1 MLFIKQHLICIIL
14 LLSNIFTYSQTNRF
28 KKQALEEFKSEHY
41 HKAIASMERALKESP
56 QDPEIFYYLGLFN
69 HYRAY
74 DSRLLK
80 DYDIS
85 YSKKIFEYLD
95 KAIQLKPDFGNARYF
110 YGAECS
116 ANAFNAMQ
124 AGNPEKV
131 KHYYRKAFKKG
142 AYPPW
147 LLEFGRNMLNSCD
160 KNAILFTGGNA
171 DFDICMY
178 LQLHENLRKDIR
190 IIPLGHIDR
199 PWYVL
204 LLKNGLPGVVQKT
217 TIRLSEAQILN
228 LHPFKWETTTVEIA
242 LNEEQKKQYNLNKD
256 ATLAWEIAPD
266 LQSGRQHA
274 KIESEEIKPRTYLS
288 PQHAMLLQIVEDNM
302 ASRPI
307 YFSNLSNPYFFA
319 GLDPYLSNCGLVSRL
334 LPITTEKT
342 DYKWSFHHLKELFK
356 ENNLEELSTIKN
368 TDIPRISNLI
378 YNYYY
383 GIINYAVYLKKT
395 KEFTKMEELE
405 KLYQKHMLIDYDK
418 RLENII
424 GEQLKKLSTPDELL

>member
-1 MLFIKQHLICIIL
+1 M
-14 LLSNIFTYSQTNRF
+14 FTYSQTNSF
-28 KKQALEEFKSEHY
+28 KEQALEEFKSEHY
-41 HKAIASMERALKESP
+41 HKAVASMGKALKESP
-56 QDPEIFYYLGLFN
+56 QDPEIYYYLGLFN

-80 DYDIS
+80 DYGIS
-85 YSKKIFEYLD
+85 YSQKVFEYLD

-131 KHYYRKAFKKG
+131 RHYYRKAFEKG

-204 LLKNGLPGVVQKT
+204 LLKNGLNGVVQKT
-217 TIRLSEAQILN
+217 AIQLSEGQILN
-228 LHPFKWETTTVEIA
+228 LHPFKWDTTTVEIV
-242 LNEEQKKQYNLNKD
+242 LNKAQKEQYNLNRD

-274 KIESEEIKPRTYLS
+274 KIESEEIKARTYLS
-288 PQHAMLLQIVEDNM
+288 PQHAMLLQFVEDNM
-302 ASRPI
+302 ALRPI
-307 YFSNLSNPYFFA
+307 YFSNLSNPYFYA

-334 LPITTEKT
+334 LPITTEMT
-342 DYKWSFHHLKELFK
+342 DYKWNFHQLEQLFQDKNFQALSSIKE
-356 ENNLEELSTIKN
+356 

-383 GIINYAVYLKKT
+383 SFINYVAYLKET
-395 KEFTKMEELE
+395 KRHKRYEELV
-405 KLYQKHMLIDYDK
+405 KFYAKHMLIGYDN
-418 RLENII
+418 RLESKI
-424 GEQLKKLSTPDELL
+424 GRKLQNY